1 MQTTELVSFIQDKI
15 DDMKG
20 RDIVAI
26 DVRGKSS
33 VTEFMIVCSGTS
45 NRHTKSIAD
54 YVAAEVKKSGHRNIG
69 YRRPELRRVGI
80 IRSGRCSSAR
90 NAGREPQFLSVG
102 KALERLSRY
111 EVNTDCCWQ

>member
-20 RDIVAI
+20 RDIVTL

-33 VTEFMIVCSGTS
+33 VTEFMIICSGTS

-54 YVAAEVKKSGHRNIG
+54 YVAAEVKKAGIAALGIEGQSSGEWVLLDLGDVVVHVML
-69 YRRPELRRVGI
+69 EDS
-80 IRSGRCSSAR
+80 RSFYQLEKLWSA
-90 NAGREPQFLSVG
+90 
-102 KALERLSRY
+102 
-111 EVNTDCCWQ
+111 

>member
-1 MQTTELVSFIQDKI
+1 MVSFIQDKI

-20 RDIVAI
+20 RDIVTL

-54 YVAAEVKKSGHRNIG
+54 YVASEAKKAGLPTLGIEGQASGEWVLLDLDDVVVHVML
-69 YRRPELRRVGI
+69 EET
-80 IRSGRCSSAR
+80 RSFYQLEKLWSA
-90 NAGREPQFLSVG
+90 
-102 KALERLSRY
+102 
-111 EVNTDCCWQ
+111 

>member
-1 MQTTELVSFIQDKI
+1 MQTAELVSFVQDKI

-20 RDIVAI
+20 RDIVVL

-54 YVAAEVKKSGHRNIG
+54 YVAAEVKKAGINALGIEGQSSGEWVLLDLDDVVVHVML
-69 YRRPELRRVGI
+69 EES
-80 IRSGRCSSAR
+80 RSFY
-90 NAGREPQFLSVG
+90 Q
-102 KALERLSRY
+102 LEKL
-111 EVNTDCCWQ
+111 WGA

>member
-20 RDIVAI
+20 RDIVTL

-33 VTEFMIVCSGTS
+33 VTEFMIICSGTS

-54 YVAAEVKKSGHRNIG
+54 YVAAEVKKAGINALGIEGQSSGEWVLLDLGDVVVHVML
-69 YRRPELRRVGI
+69 EDS
-80 IRSGRCSSAR
+80 RSFYQLEKLWSA
-90 NAGREPQFLSVG
+90 
-102 KALERLSRY
+102 
-111 EVNTDCCWQ
+111 